1 MADES
6 RQRLQAM
13 SHNLMMG
20 FETNNAHIM
29 LHQHGSDMKT
39 LCNNMVHM
47 FTDGHVKPVQDL
59 YLRRQPLPVLRT
71 STSHNRLGQAAPAA

>member
-1 MADES
+1 MAPES
-6 RQRLQAM
+6 GQHLQAM

-20 FETNNAHIM
+20 FETDNAHIM

-47 FTDGHVKPVQDL
+47 FTDGQKKT
-59 YLRRQPLPVLRT
+59 Y
-71 STSHNRLGQAAPAA
+71 GA